1 MKSNAL
7 PLYKTK
13 NGHLISP
20 SISKEAIEKMCDKS
34 FKIVISKNKF
44 KNNDFNPDFLIFVVG
59 DK

>member
-20 SISKEAIEKMCDKS
+20 SISKEALEKMCNKS
-34 FKIVISKNKF
+34 FKIVISKNKL
-44 KNNDFNPDFLIFVVG
+44 KNNEFSPDYVMFVIG